1 MGNIQEKIGAFLPEA
16 IFEEGQY
23 LTVSVPADKVNA
35 LCRFLHDD
43 KDLQFDNLVS
53 LIRNGLG
60 ETLGVV
66 YYLNSTKYNH
76 WVILV
81 ETSDKENPLLYTVS
95 DILEKCRIK

>member
-53 LIRNGLG
+53 LIGMDWG

-76 WVILV
+76 WVILKV
-81 ETSDKENPLLYTVS
+81 ETSDKENPLLYTDRKSVV
-95 DILEKCRIK
+95 

>member
-16 IFEEGQY
+16 IFEDGQY

-53 LIRNGLG
+53 LIGMDWRDAWCSVLF
-60 ETLGVV
+60 E
-66 YYLNSTKYNH
+66 
-76 WVILV
+76 
-81 ETSDKENPLLYTVS
+81 LYE
-95 DILEKCRIK
+95 I

>member
-16 IFEEGQY
+16 IFEDGQY

-53 LIRNGLG
+53 LIGMDWG

-76 WVILV
+76 WVILKV
-81 ETSDKENPLLYTVS
+81 ETSDKENPLYIRYL
-95 DILEKCRIK
+95 IFGKMPN

>member
-53 LIRNGLG
+53 LIGMDWGRDAWCSVLS
-60 ETLGVV
+60 E
-66 YYLNSTKYNH
+66 
-76 WVILV
+76 
-81 ETSDKENPLLYTVS
+81 LYE
-95 DILEKCRIK
+95 I